1 MTNLLRHI
9 LDLFP
14 RKPKRIATQNMLLAR
29 EAEDDNRIDDA
40 ILLYRYELMDN
51 PGNVNVHYTLA
62 RLYYHFKSDPTSAFY
77 HANRALKLA
86 TRHDKALKAH
96 SLGIRVNIHLDLDNT
111 SKALADINQ
120 AISLLPNYA
129 DFFLQRAEIY
139 FKTLMQHDRAAIDYK
154 RTLALDN
161 TNIHAHT
168 RLAAIAVEH
177 CDCQLALSHLNAI
190 LKLKPDDTKIY
201 RERSLI
207 YSCLDNFSAAIDD
220 ILTAYAIDPDGID
233 DNYVHTLTTKAYDL
247 FVSKLNDRLT
257 NQPPLA
263 PIHGITQGKTQ
274 PLRRRHKPLPKSL
287 RRRPRI

>member
-29 EAEDDNRIDDA
+29 EVEDDNRIDDA

-51 PGNVNVHYTLA
+51 PGNVNVHYSLA

-86 TRHDKALKAH
+86 THHDKALKAH

-139 FKTLMQHDRAAIDYK
+139 FKTPHATRPRRHRLQTHTRPRQHQHPHAHPPRRHRCRALRLPT
-154 RTLALDN
+154 RTL
-161 TNIHAHT
+161 
-168 RLAAIAVEH
+168 
-177 CDCQLALSHLNAI
+177 
-190 LKLKPDDTKIY
+190 
-201 RERSLI
+201 
-207 YSCLDNFSAAIDD
+207 
-220 ILTAYAIDPDGID
+220 
-233 DNYVHTLTTKAYDL
+233 
-247 FVSKLNDRLT
+247 
-257 NQPPLA
+257 PPKRHPQA
-263 PIHGITQGKTQ
+263 KT
-274 PLRRRHKPLPKSL
+274 RRR
-287 RRRPRI
+287 